1 MKYGTLQESPCTQD
15 SGDRE
20 IDSPEPLVSQENP
33 WASLASWTNGLE
45 KGRRCAVAMDSI
57 SFEIVI

>member
-33 WASLASWTNGLE
+33 WASLDSWTNGLD
-45 KGRRCAVAMDSI
+45 K
-57 SFEIVI
+57 FTT